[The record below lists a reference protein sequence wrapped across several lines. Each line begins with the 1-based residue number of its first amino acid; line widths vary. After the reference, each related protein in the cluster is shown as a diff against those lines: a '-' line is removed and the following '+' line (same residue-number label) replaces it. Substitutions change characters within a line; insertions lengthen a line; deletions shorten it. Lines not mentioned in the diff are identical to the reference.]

1 MSSIELPQL
10 MDDNLITRRKKIMQ
24 AIEDIRGK
32 KSEIASALRELGI
45 GKPEG
50 NEEVK
55 ENMKQLLAA
64 YDAISAQE
72 TQYMDILKTI
82 VGIHEQATLDIAK
95 DFEEKIKKDAEKLKE
110 KKEKKE
116 AEEEAVEE
124 DNSEKSPEELANS
137 EVMAEL
143 QEALLELKK
152 VSEEAVAASELNE
165 KLVERLQLT
174 KKKKSAM
181 MEVRAKKAK
190 ELDEEAARARAEV
203 MERINK
209 MAALKKTT
217 GRQEK
222 ELKELQKQCLELGL
236 TLGVDGEKEA
246 DSSATENQPKPE
258 LNEEEKEKRREEIR
272 ENIKKEMEKKEQ
284 VNTLIREKL
293 ASMDARRKRLQ
304 QIRKMLEK
312 QEEPKEKADAVINN
326 AKQTGEGITLTP
338 ETPRQS
344 QEEGENEPSLDAEN
358 LDDEHVTEKS
368 LDDILA
374 NAKAN
379 LSNLTA
385 MRERLE
391 HIKETGGADLN
402 EEDVQLLEQLEHVD
416 LDMDDGGEPPDSK
429 KLKSEADLILSKEPD
444 GGPEEKNDIESAVRA
459 SFHKIFQPKPLIL
472 PDSQIELLNQARR
485 AAVEEMIR
493 KIDEKLPSS
502 SHSPV
507 VTMDSVSSSPG
518 PLSLSLLSLEASDLR
533 ELASYL
539 LKLADLQEQSVS
551 SSSKLLTETEEALGA
566 KKTKKKKKQM
576 GDMMR

>member
-10 MDDNLITRRKKIMQ
+10 MDDNLITRRKKILQ

-32 KSEIASALRELGI
+32 KSEIAQALRELGV
-45 GKPEG
+45 GKPQE
-50 NEEVK
+50 NETVK

-64 YDAISAQE
+64 FDAISAQE
-72 TQYMDILKTI
+72 AQYMDILKTI

-95 DFEEKIKKDAEKLKE
+95 DFEEKIQKDAQKLKE
-110 KKEKKE
+110 KKEKQQ
-116 AEEEAVEE
+116 EEEENAE
-124 DNSEKSPEELANS
+124 DENAEKSPEELANS

-152 VSEEAVAASELNE
+152 VSEAAVAASELNE

-190 ELDEEAARARAEV
+190 DLDEEAARARAEV

-222 ELKELQKQCLELGL
+222 ELKELQKQCLQLGL
-236 TLGVDGEKEA
+236 QLGVEDNHEIDPNAELAVLDDNQRVPMIPETHEKA
-246 DSSATENQPKPE
+246 E

-284 VNTLIREKL
+284 VTVLIREKL
-293 ASMDARRKRLQ
+293 ASMGARHKRLQ

-312 QEEPKEKADAVINN
+312 HEEQKEQLEATIA
-326 AKQTGEGITLTP
+326 ASQTGEGIPLTP
-338 ETPRQS
+338 EARLPS
-344 QEEGENEPSLDAEN
+344 QEEENPESAPIATSEAGEVDDE
-358 LDDEHVTEKS
+358 DEHVTEKS

-402 EEDVQLLEQLEHVD
+402 EEDVQLLQQLEDVA
-416 LDMDDGGEPPDSK
+416 LDSEESQQPPIQ
-429 KLKSEADLILSKEPD
+429 KLSSQADLIMCKESEES
-444 GGPEEKNDIESAVRA
+444 EEKNIEAAVRA

-472 PDSQIELLNQARR
+472 FESQRNLLNQARR

-493 KIDEKLPSS
+493 KIDEKKP
-502 SHSPV
+502 
-507 VTMDSVSSSPG
+507 
-518 PLSLSLLSLEASDLR
+518 
-533 ELASYL
+533 
-539 LKLADLQEQSVS
+539 EQ
-551 SSSKLLTETEEALGA
+551 
-566 KKTKKKKKQM
+566 
-576 GDMMR
+576 

>member
-1 MSSIELPQL
+1 

-110 KKEKKE
+110 KKEK
-116 AEEEAVEE
+116 AEEEANVEE
-124 DNSEKSPEELANS
+124 DNSEKTPEELANS

-246 DSSATENQPKPE
+246 ASTGNQPKPE

-344 QEEGENEPSLDAEN
+344 QEEGENEPTPDAEN

-416 LDMDDGGEPPDSK
+416 LDMDDGGETP
-429 KLKSEADLILSKEPD
+429 A
-444 GGPEEKNDIESAVRA
+444 
-459 SFHKIFQPKPLIL
+459 Q
-472 PDSQIELLNQARR
+472 
-485 AAVEEMIR
+485 
-493 KIDEKLPSS
+493 
-502 SHSPV
+502 
-507 VTMDSVSSSPG
+507 
-518 PLSLSLLSLEASDLR
+518 
-533 ELASYL
+533 
-539 LKLADLQEQSVS
+539 
-551 SSSKLLTETEEALGA
+551 
-566 KKTKKKKKQM
+566 
-576 GDMMR
+576 